1 MQPVEVGNPRLGLRT
16 TGQDANRISI
26 IKGVEMLP
34 NRRPVSARLRLL
46 AVVVVG
52 AVGVITAQVK
62 SAPRSHF
69 VLSSPDARLAVRV
82 PDEYTANVFGCTG
95 GNVSPALQWNG
106 APEGTKSFVVTL
118 FDPDVRDTGSGW
130 WHWVVYD
137 LPAIVNSLPKGAGVE
152 HSSILP
158 AGTQQGRTDLGNDA
172 YHGPCPDKG
181 QPPHHYTFT
190 IYALSV
196 AKLDVPPAAS
206 GAMVTSTA
214 KENMLGKAV
223 FIARYGR

>member
-1 MQPVEVGNPRLGLRT
+1 MSP
-16 TGQDANRISI
+16 NRI
-26 IKGVEMLP
+26 L
-34 NRRPVSARLRLL
+34 VSSRSRVL
-46 AVVVVG
+46 VVVLVA
-52 AVGVITAQVK
+52 AVGVLAAQVK

-69 VLSSPDARLAVRV
+69 VLSSPDMRLAVRV
-82 PDEYTANVFGCTG
+82 PKEYTANVFGCTG
-95 GNVSPALQWNG
+95 GNLSPALQWSG
-106 APEGTKSFVVTL
+106 APAGTKSFVVTL
-118 FDPDVRDTGSGW
+118 FDPDVPETGSGW

-137 LPAIVNSLPKGAGVE
+137 LPANVSSLPKGAGAE

-158 AGTQQGRTDLGNDA
+158 TGTQQGRSDLGNDA

-181 QPPHHYTFT
+181 QPAHHYRFT

-196 AKLDVPPAAS
+196 EKLDVPSEAS

-214 KENMLGKAV
+214 KENVLGKAV

>member
-1 MQPVEVGNPRLGLRT
+1 
-16 TGQDANRISI
+16 
-26 IKGVEMLP
+26 MLP
-34 NRRPVSARLRLL
+34 NRMPVSARLGLL
-46 AVVVVG
+46 VVVLVA
-52 AVGVITAQVK
+52 AVGVVTAQVK

-69 VLSSPDARLAVRV
+69 VFSSPDARLAVRV
-82 PDEYTANVFGCTG
+82 PEEYTANVFGCTG
-95 GNVSPALQWNG
+95 GNISPALQWSG
-106 APEGTKSFVVTL
+106 APAGTKSFVITL
-118 FDPDVRDTGSGW
+118 FDPDVPDTGSGW

-137 LPAIVNSLPKGAGVE
+137 VPAKVNSLPKGAGAE
-152 HSSILP
+152 HSSMLP

-181 QPPHHYTFT
+181 QPPHHYKFT

-196 AKLDVPPAAS
+196 EKLDVPPEAS

-214 KENMLGKAV
+214 KESVLGKAV

>member
-1 MQPVEVGNPRLGLRT
+1 ML
-16 TGQDANRISI
+16 ANR
-26 IKGVEMLP
+26 M
-34 NRRPVSARLRLL
+34 PVSARLGLL
-46 AVVVVG
+46 VVVLVA
-52 AVGVITAQVK
+52 AVGVVTAQVK

-82 PDEYTANVFGCTG
+82 PEEYTANVFGCTG
-95 GNVSPALQWNG
+95 GNISPALRWSG
-106 APEGTKSFVVTL
+106 APAGTKSFVITL
-118 FDPDVRDTGSGW
+118 FDPDVPDTGSGW

-137 LPAIVNSLPKGAGVE
+137 VPAKVNSLPKGAGAE
-152 HSSILP
+152 HSSMLP

-181 QPPHHYTFT
+181 QPPHHYKFT

-196 AKLDVPPAAS
+196 EKLDVPPEAS

-214 KENMLGKAV
+214 KESVLGKAV

>member
-181 QPPHHYTFT
+181 QPPHHYMFT

-206 GAMVTSTA
+206 GAIVTSTA
-214 KENMLGKAV
+214 NSPW
-223 FIARYGR
+223 

>member
-1 MQPVEVGNPRLGLRT
+1 LKNKVLVSSQFRLVV
-16 TGQDANRISI
+16 I
-26 IKGVEMLP
+26 
-34 NRRPVSARLRLL
+34 LL
-46 AVVVVG
+46 AG
-52 AVGVITAQVK
+52 AVGMIAAQVK

-69 VLSSPDARLAVRV
+69 VLSSPDARLAARV
-82 PDEYTANVFGCTG
+82 PEEYTANVFGCMG
-95 GNVSPALQWNG
+95 GNMSPALQWSG
-106 APEGTKSFVVTL
+106 APSGTKSFVVTL
-118 FDPDVRDTGSGW
+118 FDPDVPDTGSGW

-137 LPAIVNSLPKGAGVE
+137 LPANANSLPKGAGAE
-152 HSSILP
+152 HSSMLP

-196 AKLDVPPAAS
+196 EKLDVPPEAS

-214 KENMLGKAV
+214 KESALGKAV